1 AWCLLRQ
8 AVRTFRLD
16 RISGLEILDR
26 PVEHDVTVLDEPVG
40 AFLPDSD
47 DALVTVE
54 FDAAAEHLAAGYR
67 PVAVERGPGETRM
80 TMQVGITAPSTLR
93 RLLAELPGA
102 TVTAPAAAR
111 AAVRAWAADAL
122 GRYRGAGQ

>member
-1 AWCLLRQ
+1 IDADYHLRGWCLLRQ

-26 PVEHDVTVLDEPVG
+26 EVEHDVTVLDEPAG
-40 AFLPDSD
+40 AFLPESE

-54 FDAAAEHLAAGYR
+54 FDATAEHLAAGYR
-67 PVAVERGPGETRM
+67 PVEVTPGPGAGRM
-80 TMQVGITAPSTLR
+80 TMQVGIIAPSTLR

-102 TVTAPAAAR
+102 TVTGPPAAR
-111 AAVRAWAADAL
+111 AA
-122 GRYRGAGQ
+122 